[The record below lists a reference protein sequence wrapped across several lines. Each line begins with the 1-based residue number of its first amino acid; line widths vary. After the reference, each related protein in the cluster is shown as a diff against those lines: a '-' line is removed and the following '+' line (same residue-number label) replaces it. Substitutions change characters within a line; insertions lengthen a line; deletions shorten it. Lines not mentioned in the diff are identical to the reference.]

1 MMAYNQHFLD
11 MCKNGGTEEVRAALV
26 GGVDPN
32 MKEVDWPGRSA
43 IHIAAEEGHRDVVA
57 LLLEGGVDV
66 NAVEIHGQTLWTMQ
80 PDGDTPMSS
89 LSCSTILEWMSM
101 EETIKIGPL
110 YMQQLTMAAP
120 MS

>member
-1 MMAYNQHFLD
+1 
-11 MCKNGGTEEVRAALV
+11 
-26 GGVDPN
+26 

-57 LLLEGGVDV
+57 LLLEQGGVDV